1 MAHSLLSSGF
11 GNMAILLT
19 THKHVVVANVRG
31 TIDIDNS
38 SKLIVSIKKM
48 LEYDWLL
55 TAFNYGLISF
65 FRSKLSNLIF
75 PITKIC
81 KRTGQMG
88 QLSSQ

>member
-1 MAHSLLSSGF
+1 
-11 GNMAILLT
+11 MAILLT
-19 THKHVVVANVRG
+19 THRHVVVANVRG

-81 KRTGQMG
+81 NRTGQMG